1 VKTFDLFVIGAGSGG
16 VRASRMAAA
25 TGAAVGIAE
34 SGPLGGTCVNVGC
47 VPKKLLVYAAHVA
60 HDVEDARGFGWDIST
75 PIHDW
80 AALIRSK
87 DAEIARLNGIY
98 GGLLDGAGVSLL
110 SGQARLLDAHTVQ
123 VGEEVV
129 RAEHIV
135 IATGSTPRPLEIPGG
150 ELAITSNEIFAL
162 PALPQRVLIVGGG
175 YIAVEFA
182 GILNGLGAKVT
193 QIYRGEM
200 FLRGFDDDLR
210 QGLATIMPTQGVDL
224 RFNCN
229 VSQIEQKDDGL
240 HCTLTDGSTLVADQV
255 LSAIGRVP
263 LVDGLGLDAA
273 GVRCAADGA
282 IEVDAWSRTNVPQ
295 ISAIGDVT
303 NRMNLTPVAIA
314 EAMALVQT
322 LYHDN
327 PTKPQY
333 QNIATAVFSTPPMA
347 TVGLTEPEARQQYA
361 HVDVYRSTFRPMKY
375 TLAGREERSV
385 MKLLVDRDTDR
396 VLGVHMLGPD
406 AGEIMQGFGVALVCG
421 ATKAQFDAT
430 IGIHPTSAEE
440 FVTMRTPVQEI

>member
-1 VKTFDLFVIGAGSGG
+1 MSGILPNCGPTAVAHAVNASVDEIMDLCRKTF
-16 VRASRMAAA
+16 
-25 TGAAVGIAE
+25 
-34 SGPLGGTCVNVGC
+34 
-47 VPKKLLVYAAHVA
+47 K
-60 HDVEDARGFGWDIST
+60 
-75 PIHDW
+75 
-80 AALIRSK
+80 
-87 DAEIARLNGIY
+87 
-98 GGLLDGAGVSLL
+98 
-110 SGQARLLDAHTVQ
+110 
-123 VGEEVV
+123 
-129 RAEHIV
+129 
-135 IATGSTPRPLEIPGG
+135 
-150 ELAITSNEIFAL
+150 
-162 PALPQRVLIVGGG
+162 
-175 YIAVEFA
+175 
-182 GILNGLGAKVT
+182 LGA
-193 QIYRGEM
+193 RW
-200 FLRGFDDDLR
+200 
-210 QGLATIMPTQGVDL
+210 QG
-224 RFNCN
+224 
-229 VSQIEQKDDGL
+229 
-240 HCTLTDGSTLVADQV
+240 
-255 LSAIGRVP
+255 
-263 LVDGLGLDAA
+263 
-273 GVRCAADGA
+273 
-282 IEVDAWSRTNVPQ
+282 RTNVPQ